1 MLRQCFPNIAIL
13 SGLLLV
19 TWCGRAQTAF
29 EKACADLASQKG
41 NDETR
46 LHELF
51 KLDWDHGMRES
62 PESATEVGYPG
73 QNDRWTDWSVTAVAR
88 RKQETAAPLKAIQS
102 IERAKLGE
110 PDQLNYDLFR
120 RNAEDAAEGAK
131 FRSEYLRVTQLDGPQ
146 QDIARVISIAPHATV
161 KDYQDIL
168 ARLSAVPTLLEQT
181 VELLKQGLAAGIT
194 PPRIT
199 LRDVAAQIQQQ
210 MLTEPAKS
218 PLLVVFS
225 DFPKEIPAA
234 EQDRL
239 RKSAEA
245 VLKEKVVPAFSKL
258 KDYFDKT
265 YAPVARESIAL
276 SDLPDGKAWYAFLVR
291 TSTTTS
297 LTPSQIHELGLA
309 EVNRIRAEMN
319 AVIKQAGFKGDFA
332 EFSKFLRTDPRFFY
346 TDPEALM
353 RGYRDIAKRADP
365 ELAKLFGKLPR
376 LPYGV
381 KAVPAYAEKSQT
393 TAYYEDGSLKAG
405 RPGWF
410 FANTYALE
418 TRPKWEMEPLTLH
431 EAVPGHHLQLSLAQE
446 LEGEPEFRK
455 FGSYTAFVEGW
466 GLYAESLGEEMGF
479 YQDPY
484 SKYGELTYEMWRA
497 IRLVLDTGIH
507 SMGWS
512 RQQAID
518 YFLANSSK
526 AEHDIT
532 VEVDRYIVMPGQA
545 LAYKIGQL
553 KFKELR
559 AYASQKL
566 GSKFDVR
573 KFHDEVL
580 DYGVLPMD
588 VLDQRVRHWVDQQIQ

>member
-1 MLRQCFPNIAIL
+1 M
-13 SGLLLV
+13 
-19 TWCGRAQTAF
+19 
-29 EKACADLASQKG
+29 
-41 NDETR
+41 
-46 LHELF
+46 
-51 KLDWDHGMRES
+51 
-62 PESATEVGYPG
+62 
-73 QNDRWTDWSVTAVAR
+73 AR

-146 QDIARVISIAPHATV
+146 QDIAQVISIAPHATV

-181 VELLKQGLAAGIT
+181 AELLKQGLAAGIT

-210 MLTEPAKS
+210 MVTDPAKS

-265 YAPVARESIAL
+265 YAPAARESIAL
-276 SDLPDGKAWYAFLVR
+276 NDLPDGKAWYAFLVR

-309 EVNRIRAEMN
+309 EVDRIRAEMN

-346 TDPEALM
+346 TDPEELM

-381 KAVPAYAEKSQT
+381 KAVP
-393 TAYYEDGSLKAG
+393 
-405 RPGWF
+405 
-410 FANTYALE
+410 
-418 TRPKWEMEPLTLH
+418 
-431 EAVPGHHLQLSLAQE
+431 V
-446 LEGEPEFRK
+446 
-455 FGSYTAFVEGW
+455 
-466 GLYAESLGEEMGF
+466 YAESPNHRLLRGRITKSRTPGLVFREHVRTGNPAKMGDGTAHSARGSSRTSSPTLVSARTGGRTRIQEVWELYGVRGRLGALCRE
-479 YQDPY
+479 
-484 SKYGELTYEMWRA
+484 
-497 IRLVLDTGIH
+497 
-507 SMGWS
+507 
-512 RQQAID
+512 
-518 YFLANSSK
+518 
-526 AEHDIT
+526 
-532 VEVDRYIVMPGQA
+532 PG
-545 LAYKIGQL
+545 
-553 KFKELR
+553 R
-559 AYASQKL
+559 
-566 GSKFDVR
+566 R
-573 KFHDEVL
+573 N
-580 DYGVLPMD
+580 GVLPGS
-588 VLDQRVRHWVDQQIQ
+588 V